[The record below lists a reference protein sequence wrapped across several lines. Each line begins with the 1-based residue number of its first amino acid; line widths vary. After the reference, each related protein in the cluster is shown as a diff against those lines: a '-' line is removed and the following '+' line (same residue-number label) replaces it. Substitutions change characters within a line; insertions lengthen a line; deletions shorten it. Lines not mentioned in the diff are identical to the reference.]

1 MRILYSDIYNNKIK
15 FININGVNSKF
26 TIEEKKEE
34 IYKLTYLSFF
44 LNPKETQNEKNKE
57 INKIKSK
64 GKEGKVLNKYK
75 NKFIDNLSIDIQ
87 KYKETPFLY
96 KEFCLKF
103 KEKGYY
109 SIDLFSNNNWP
120 KNICP
125 SHTKAFRFFVNFEKD
140 GMTKCIEHLFKEIN
154 EEELNIIKNLRKDIE
169 ITTIKVKNFGEGE
182 EGKMII
188 VDLYLRM
195 MTERIFHI
203 KPYLMKKRLNIL
215 IQIIMM
221 KKIKRRKR

>member
-1 MRILYSDIYNNKIK
+1 MYW
-15 FININGVNSKF
+15 
-26 TIEEKKEE
+26 T
-34 IYKLTYLSFF
+34 
-44 LNPKETQNEKNKE
+44 
-57 INKIKSK
+57 
-64 GKEGKVLNKYK
+64 
-75 NKFIDNLSIDIQ
+75 
-87 KYKETPFLY
+87 
-96 KEFCLKF
+96 
-103 KEKGYY
+103 
-109 SIDLFSNNNWP
+109 
-120 KNICP
+120 
-125 SHTKAFRFFVNFEKD
+125 
-140 GMTKCIEHLFKEIN
+140 FKEIN

-221 KKIKRRKR
+221 KKIKRRKRWLRKGRKINRIEKQKKETFLLIFILY